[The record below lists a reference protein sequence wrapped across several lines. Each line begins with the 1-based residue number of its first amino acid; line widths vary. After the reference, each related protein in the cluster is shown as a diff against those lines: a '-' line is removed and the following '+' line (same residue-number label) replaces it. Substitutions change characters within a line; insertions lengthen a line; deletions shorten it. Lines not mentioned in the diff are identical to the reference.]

1 MTACGLDFGTSNS
14 AIGIAGGNGAVLA
27 PVEGDATLIPSA
39 VFFSGERSETFFRV
53 GVRRLAPAPTRKML
67 RIFRPPHKGE
77 VKRKLTMTIRTP
89 LCDMLGIEHPIML
102 AGMGGVSYAELA
114 AAVSNAG
121 GFGTLGMAGR
131 SHSEIADEIKKTR
144 DLTDKPFG
152 VDLLAA
158 VPESLERTADL
169 IIEGGAKAF
178 ISGLGVPPPHLV
190 KKFHDA
196 GLKVMNVNGT
206 VKHAK
211 SAESGGL
218 DAVVAQGTE
227 AGGHTGRV
235 AGLALIPQIVD
246 AVKIPVIAA
255 GSIVDGRGLA
265 AALALGAQGVWMGTR
280 FIASREAH
288 AGGLYKQVI
297 VEASDE
303 DTIVTRSYSG
313 KPMRVFKN
321 EWTSDWEARPQDIQK
336 FPMQAMMSHQ
346 AGVMGGIGGQIE
358 GLSRARSAFAM
369 GQGAGAIH
377 DVKSAAEII
386 REIVAEAEA
395 IIARLPR
402 LVS

>member
-1 MTACGLDFGTSNS
+1 
-14 AIGIAGGNGAVLA
+14 
-27 PVEGDATLIPSA
+27 
-39 VFFSGERSETFFRV
+39 
-53 GVRRLAPAPTRKML
+53 
-67 RIFRPPHKGE
+67 
-77 VKRKLTMTIRTP
+77 MTIRTP
-89 LCDMLGIEHPIML
+89 ICDMLGIEHPILL
-102 AGMGGVSYAELA
+102 AGMGGVSYAELC

-131 SHSEIADEIKKTR
+131 SPNEIRDEIKKTR

-158 VPESLERTADL
+158 VPESLERTADI

-206 VKHAK
+206 VKHAR
-211 SAESGGL
+211 SAEAGGL

-227 AGGHTGRV
+227 AGGHTGRI

-255 GSIVDGRGLA
+255 GSIVDGRGLV
-265 AALALGAQGVWMGTR
+265 AALALGAQGVWIGTR

-288 AGGLYKQVI
+288 AGGLYRQVI
-297 VEASDE
+297 VDAGDE
-303 DTIVTRSYSG
+303 DTIITRSYSG
-313 KPMRVFKN
+313 KPMRVFRN
-321 EWTSDWEARPQDIQK
+321 EWVADWESRPEDIQK
-336 FPMQAMMSHQ
+336 FPAQAILSHQ

-358 GLSRARSAFAM
+358 GLSRERSAFAM
-369 GQGAGAIH
+369 GQGAGAVH
-377 DVKSAAEII
+377 DVKTAK
-386 REIVAEAEA
+386 EIVRDIMAEAEA
-395 IIARLPR
+395 IIGHLPT
-402 LVS
+402 LTTSG